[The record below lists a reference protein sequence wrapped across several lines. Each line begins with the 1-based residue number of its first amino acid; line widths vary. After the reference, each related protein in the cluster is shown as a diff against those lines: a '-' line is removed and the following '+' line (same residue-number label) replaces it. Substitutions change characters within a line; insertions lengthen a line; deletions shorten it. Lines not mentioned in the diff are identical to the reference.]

1 MQWME
6 HRDRL
11 IGVAVIVAAL
21 LAAKLGRQVYSWYA
35 HEGERMQIERLSG
48 ELEEVGMEVVTTQL
62 AADSLHSVI
71 ERMDGGLAVT
81 RRRVE
86 SYGRRAVDGALPG
99 RVYDEYRGDLADYN
113 RGVGERNSRFEEWR
127 AVVERN
133 HAAVDR
139 FNHLADS
146 IRGLAIAMGEPY
158 FSIPT
163 PAEIAL
169 ERGVEPPV
177 HR

>member
-1 MQWME
+1 MG

-11 IGVAVIVAAL
+11 IGVAVIMAAL
-21 LAAKLGRQVYSWYA
+21 LAAKLGHQVYSWYA
-35 HEGERMQIERLSG
+35 HEGERTQIEQLSG
-48 ELEEVGMEVVTTQL
+48 ELEEVGVEVVTTQL
-62 AADSLHSVI
+62 AADSLRWVI
-71 ERMDGGLAVT
+71 ERMDGGLEAT
-81 RRRVE
+81 RRKVE

-99 RVYDEYRGDLADYN
+99 RVYDAYRAELDDYN

-127 AVVERN
+127 AIVERN

-139 FNHLADS
+139 FNRLADS

-169 ERGVEPPV
+169 ERGLEPPV
-177 HR
+177 RR